1 VLRGTGKSLRG
12 DLYTADLVRQTRA
25 RLLAASSGEV
35 FAPSAFP
42 PGRERVLAGRYA
54 RGETPNVVAMPASSA
69 QREYLLQPGF
79 EGRPTLMGPEWG
91 RQTAIY
97 VWSADGGAFS
107 LAVYDVVEERRLSLY
122 ETQKIVGAPVYIGDR
137 NAVVFA
143 ERPEDDGLEKS
154 GLRAFVGTQ
163 EVEISGAEGLGLYD
177 SSPPIAEL
185 GEKVAVVWTDGER
198 TGLGLIDPADW
209 RFEKTGIELPDDARN
224 PRISAD
230 GSMVSFTNEEDSM
243 LTVLDMDDG
252 EVVERV
258 KDLQPTGDL
267 YRRMGE
273 AGFSVPEGAVRLAPA
288 GFGWRSM
295 SGGF

>member
-1 VLRGTGKSLRG
+1 
-12 DLYTADLVRQTRA
+12 
-25 RLLAASSGEV
+25 
-35 FAPSAFP
+35 
-42 PGRERVLAGRYA
+42 
-54 RGETPNVVAMPASSA
+54 
-69 QREYLLQPGF
+69 
-79 EGRPTLMGPEWG
+79 
-91 RQTAIY
+91 
-97 VWSADGGAFS
+97 
-107 LAVYDVVEERRLSLY
+107 
-122 ETQKIVGAPVYIGDR
+122 
-137 NAVVFA
+137 
-143 ERPEDDGLEKS
+143 
-154 GLRAFVGTQ
+154 
-163 EVEISGAEGLGLYD
+163 
-177 SSPPIAEL
+177 L

-258 KDLQPTGDL
+258 RDLQPTGDL